1 MHTMIYIDETVE
13 NMPKDAIPLTE
24 NIFDDIEFLKQN
36 NVFFWKGSLDT
47 LVSAVSKKGI
57 ENGRL
62 LLEILLK
69 GVVAQWQQ
77 NQWQYY
83 TCNAVVMYCCA
94 GGYLKIVNK
103 KKINF

>member
-13 NMPKDAIPLTE
+13 NMPKDAILLTE
-24 NIFDDIEFLKQN
+24 NMFDDIEFLKQN

-69 GVVAQWQQ
+69 GVVAQRQQ
-77 NQWQYY
+77 NQWQY
-83 TCNAVVMYCCA
+83 
-94 GGYLKIVNK
+94 
-103 KKINF
+103 